1 MTTQEIIDYFKRDQ
15 VYQFL
20 GTLAE
25 LQQLQEST
33 NNSYNY
39 LIVFGTIYFIADLAV
54 VDTRAVILG
63 E

>member
-1 MTTQEIIDYFKRDQ
+1 MTTQEIINYFKRDQ
-15 VYQFL
+15 VYQFS

-39 LIVFGTIYFIADLAV
+39 LIVFETIYFIADLAV
-54 VDTRAVILG
+54 DDTRAVILG